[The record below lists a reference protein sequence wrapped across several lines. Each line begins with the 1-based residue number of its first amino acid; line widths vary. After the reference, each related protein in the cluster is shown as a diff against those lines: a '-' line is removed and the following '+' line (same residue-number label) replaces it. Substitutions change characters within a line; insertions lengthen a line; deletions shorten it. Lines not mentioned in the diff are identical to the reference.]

1 MTLVDNAVYVDG
13 QRTADPHSLDE
24 TYEVMR
30 ERGGMAWIGLYRPE
44 IEEVES
50 VAAEFRLHELAI
62 EDALRGHQR
71 SKLENYGSTLFTV
84 LRPARYLDD
93 TEKVEFGE
101 LHVFVGADF
110 LVSVRHAESLELAR
124 VRQRMEADP
133 ELLAMGPPAAMYA
146 ILDEV
151 VDAYGPVVAGLE
163 NDIDEIE
170 DQIFN
175 GDPNVSR
182 RIYELSREVTE
193 FQRATHPLEE
203 VVASLEKGMPNF
215 QVNVELQRKQRDV
228 RDHVIRVVERVDS
241 FRILLQNALSVNATL
256 VAQRQNEEMRRLSE
270 SSLEQN
276 EEIKRIS
283 SWAAIIF
290 APTLIGTVY
299 GMNFEHMPELE
310 WAYGYPFSLGLM
322 VATGG
327 VLYAV
332 FKWMKWL

>member
-13 QRTADPHSLDE
+13 HRTANPRSLDE

-30 ERGGMAWIGLYRPE
+30 DRGGMAWIGLYRPE
-44 IEEVES
+44 IEETRS
-50 VAAEFRLHELAI
+50 VADEFNLHELAV

-71 SKLENYGSTLFTV
+71 SKLENYDSTLFVV
-84 LRPARYLDD
+84 LRPARYIDD
-93 TEKVEFGE
+93 VEKVEFGE
-101 LHVFVGADF
+101 LHVFVGTDF
-110 LVSVRHAESLELAR
+110 LVSIRHAESLDLGQ
-124 VRQRMEADP
+124 VRRRMEADP
-133 ELLAMGPPAAMYA
+133 ELLAMGSPAALYA
-146 ILDEV
+146 ILDAV
-151 VDAYGPVVAGLE
+151 VDAYSPVVDGLE

-175 GDPNVSR
+175 GDPGVSR

-193 FQRATHPLEE
+193 FQRATHPLEAM
-203 VVASLEKGMPNF
+203 VGALEKGWEHF
-215 QVNVELQRKQRDV
+215 QPDVELQQRLRDV

-241 FRILLQNALSVNATL
+241 FRLLLQNALSVNATL

-270 SSLEQN
+270 TSLAQN

-299 GMNFEHMPELE
+299 GMNFTHMPELE
-310 WAYGYPFSLGLM
+310 WAFGYPFSIALM

-332 FKWMKWL
+332 FKRMKWL